1 MERVGRLPP
10 FNISFNIYFDVDVD
24 FMPHDY
30 IARYDATR
38 INTTS
43 LKGLV
48 CLLHQRALVL
58 IRRGLESGGW
68 RDVERAQ
75 NLIFQLELAVD
86 REEDASRVLADL
98 YAYCYYLLERPDP
111 RSVTVARRILEALA
125 EAFNGLAGRRKGV

>member
-1 MERVGRLPP
+1 MPP
-10 FNISFNIYFDVDVD
+10 N
-24 FMPHDY
+24 Y

-48 CLLHQRALVL
+48 CLLHQRTLVL
-58 IRRGLESGGW
+58 IRRGLEGGDG
-68 RDVERAQ
+68 RDIERAQ

-98 YAYCYYLLERPDP
+98 YAYCYYLLELPDP
-111 RSVTVARRILEALA
+111 RSVTVARRILETLS
-125 EAFNGLAGRRKGV
+125 EAFSGLAGHRKSV